1 MEQGTRM
8 LGAHIDSPRLDIKQK
23 PLYENSDMVF
33 LKTHYYGGIKKYQ
46 WVTIPLAMHG
56 VIIKK
61 DGTAIDINIGEDDN
75 DPVFTI
81 TDLLPHLAKEQ
92 MGKKLGEA
100 ITGEGLNSLAGSIP
114 YDDKEVKEKIKLNIL
129 NLLNEKYDIT
139 EEDFVTAE
147 LELVPAFK
155 AKDIGFDRS
164 MIGSYGQDDRISAY
178 TSMMAIFDVDDPEY
192 TSVCVLNDK
201 EEIGSI
207 GNTGAESRFLEDFL
221 ADICYLTSKEYS
233 DIVLRRCLNN
243 LLL

>member
-1 MEQGTRM
+1 M